1 MSLSDARVARHEP
14 LCSNIVLI
22 DTPVP
27 FTGFMAD
34 EALTLRQALQLRH
47 HNFDDKAIAPGTLEK
62 SNRPCVLRSYPP
74 QQVQKLRYANRPLSG
89 DTQRYGLGRTRIRG
103 SRSCRVRDDRARSSA
118 HIRHLWAL
126 CETSSVQMFYEEGRV
141 LGWKHDVEIIMGTAL
156 VASSASKP
164 QPPSIHTLMPS
175 SSNRSRY
182 HRTIS
187 PVIVCVPSAVTSL
200 HSAKFLVASPGVH

>member
-1 MSLSDARVARHEP
+1 MSLSNARVARHEP
-14 LCSNIVLI
+14 LCSNIVII

-27 FTGFMAD
+27 FTGVMAD

-62 SNRPCVLRSYPP
+62 SNGPCVLRSYPP

-126 CETSSVQMFYEEGRV
+126 CETSSVQMFYEEGARP
-141 LGWKHDVEIIMGTAL
+141 WMEA
-156 VASSASKP
+156 
-164 QPPSIHTLMPS
+164 
-175 SSNRSRY
+175 
-182 HRTIS
+182 
-187 PVIVCVPSAVTSL
+187 
-200 HSAKFLVASPGVH
+200 